1 LKPTFNQLGRK
12 LAPGAK
18 KRPSSKKSAETEQ
31 QRAPVMTT
39 LSTVSLSSPAV
50 KRGQPSGLVAEIKS
64 FWREFFAR
72 AFNPYRP
79 ELHYM
84 RGPGPAWH
92 AKYGPQAAFRVRTD
106 LN

>member
-1 LKPTFNQLGRK
+1 
-12 LAPGAK
+12 
-18 KRPSSKKSAETEQ
+18 
-31 QRAPVMTT
+31 MTT
-39 LSTVSLSSPAV
+39 VSTVSLSSPAV
-50 KRGQPSGLVAEIKS
+50 KRGQPSSLVAEIKS

-92 AKYGPQAAFRVRTD
+92 AKYGSQAAFRVKTD
-106 LN
+106 LS

>member
-18 KRPSSKKSAETEQ
+18 KVHRAKKSAEIDE
-31 QRAPVMTT
+31 QRAPVMTI
-39 LSTVSLSSPAV
+39 LSTVSLSSAV
-50 KRGQPSGLVAEIKS
+50 KRRQPSGLVGEIKS
-64 FWREFFAR
+64 FWREFFTR

-92 AKYGPQAAFRVRTD
+92 AKYGAQAGFRLKTD